1 MGEIMEINSKLFK
14 ISYKKLKS
22 SLYYDKTQT
31 ILRDKLVSF
40 EAESR
45 NIDSFLDELT
55 ESFSDQEA
63 RDDLFKEILSSIS
76 YYAFPKSLASEK
88 TDMIKNYSQ
97 KSIEIADNQYFID
110 MDIRGHILGVL
121 WLLLIGYRIDQNMYA
136 HSYGNRIRKK
146 MYNEFS
152 EAPTYSPYLFEPYF
166 QQYEGWRDTAMNE
179 AMQHLHIGQDVV
191 VLTLDFKRFYY
202 SVDITKKFFDGMY
215 EEEIES
221 KGEDCDELKALHEFM
236 FRIIEKYSECFTEF
250 AERNILPIGFLPS
263 NVLANYALRNFDKA
277 ILDGWNPIYF
287 GRYVDDVI
295 IVDKI
300 ESNSD
305 LFKKS
310 QANEL
315 EAEDIINYF
324 LEQCSGWKGLNGIKC
339 QNSVKYA
346 LLNQE
351 KSNEDSVNGSAK
363 NFKYVL
369 NKLYNPVEN
378 DNSQIVIQNDKVKI
392 FYFRAGES
400 DALITCFKEN
410 IAKNKSEFR
419 HMPEDE
425 AIFQKDDYSKIYD
438 LQNDETINKFRGI
451 SGISIDKYELSK
463 LLGKYLRIGGLIH
476 DVRETGFEKQIFK
489 ILNPRV
495 IIENYNVWEKI
506 IEILV
511 INEAWSALKDIIQNI
526 VDAIDALDYK
536 NNTILSEV
544 KKTLQLYLNST
555 LRRSLALV
563 WGTEVEE
570 FVEALCR
577 QYVSREGESR
587 IIVKRLRKEY
597 RKAYCTTRMVDKSVM
612 PIFID
617 MLKMREI
624 YKTEDT
630 LNLCNFNQ
638 MLLFSKGD
646 WESNYVYYPYLVTMY
661 DFSMIFCIMQLETR
675 ENHFGKFESIYNDQ
689 IKNYVTSNYLVPDN
703 ISVVK
708 QLIRVDKFND
718 KNAFLVQVNNSKK
731 DKLRLAIA
739 NVRLNHDNFK
749 KLVIDHPNR
758 SYQRYNDLSKLIN
771 AAIDE
776 RADMLI
782 MPEAYM
788 PFEWLATVART
799 CAKNNLAIVT
809 GIEHIKLGTKVFNL
823 TATILPY
830 EDLLN
835 KSAFISFHLK
845 NHYAPAEKQEI
856 NGYRLNEMKGGHYEL
871 YRWHDCYFPVYCCY
885 ELTSIMQRAMF
896 QSYADFL
903 VAIEWNRDVNYY
915 SNILESLSRDIHCY
929 CVQVN
934 SSDYGDSRITKPSK
948 TEEKDIMRTKGGIN
962 STILVDE
969 IDIGKIREFQLK
981 EYNLQAYDK
990 SFKPTP
996 PGFNPDIVLKKI
1008 KGEELF

>member
-1 MGEIMEINSKLFK
+1 MEINSKLFK

-339 QNSVKYA
+339 KNSVKYA

-661 DFSMIFCIMQLETR
+661 DFSMIFCIMQLKTR

>member
-1 MGEIMEINSKLFK
+1 MEINSKLFK